1 MNETFTAHHHHLHLR
16 HQHPKYHLHHHHHH
30 LHLESHH
37 HHHHHHQHHCLHL
50 LYPLLHHHHHQDH
63 RHLECHHHHHLHL
76 PHQHP
81 KYHLHHHHHHLH
93 LESHHHHHHLLVGGM
108 VLLGTEFICQPG
120 SINHSLLGLVLGVL
134 GLVEAVINLGMKGVA
149 SGFQLPLLIHGLGVD
164 GSHVIDSRP
173 GLCQLHLALL
183 LAPVSGVQKSPGLFQ
198 LTVESIGLA
207 LCKSGLLGDLHM
219 LAVLFLKSSLHFTEL
234 VLVALDGLLC
244 LGISLV
250 GMVKGNLQFID
261 VGFKFLLDAK
271 CFSLGPGL
279 SLQRSLHGV
288 HSPLV
293 VLASVVELF
302 FLLLNLPVN
311 LLPDLSKFK
320 LGTQDLVLLL
330 LKSSFGFLKGSLELL
345 LLNLQATALFV
356 KLVNGPATISQLV
369 QEILDFISQVLV
381 LPLDNIQLL
390 NSLIPSG
397 LEAEHLAV

>member
-1 MNETFTAHHHHLHLR
+1 M
-16 HQHPKYHLHHHHHH
+16 
-30 LHLESHH
+30 
-37 HHHHHHQHHCLHL
+37 
-50 LYPLLHHHHHQDH
+50 
-63 RHLECHHHHHLHL
+63 
-76 PHQHP
+76 
-81 KYHLHHHHHHLH
+81 
-93 LESHHHHHHLLVGGM
+93 
-108 VLLGTEFICQPG
+108 
-120 SINHSLLGLVLGVL
+120 
-134 GLVEAVINLGMKGVA
+134 
-149 SGFQLPLLIHGLGVD
+149 
-164 GSHVIDSRP
+164 
-173 GLCQLHLALL
+173 
-183 LAPVSGVQKSPGLFQ
+183 
-198 LTVESIGLA
+198 
-207 LCKSGLLGDLHM
+207 
-219 LAVLFLKSSLHFTEL
+219 EL

-244 LGISLV
+244 LGIGLV

-311 LLPDLSKFK
+311 LLPDLSKLK

-356 KLVNGPATISQLV
+356 KLVDGPATISQLV

-390 NSLIPSG
+390 NNNNNNNNNYHYNNNYYYYYYHNNHYHNNNHYQYNHNFNHYYNNHNNSMWW
-397 LEAEHLAV
+397 